1 MKIIYKIHKYYPDT
15 NQISVSF
22 CNLKSREP
30 IDSYKSQGV
39 NCDNL
44 DMFDVESFS
53 ESLINQSGLR
63 RVEKQENELDTLSAW
78 MENKNTRAVILD
90 PNALD
95 LGFSWYQEPS
105 GKIWWTLVLGG
116 QT

>member
-1 MKIIYKIHKYYPDT
+1 MKIIYKILDYYPE
-15 NQISVSF
+15 NNHISVKF

-30 IDSYKSQGV
+30 IDSYESKGV

-63 RVEKQENELDTLSAW
+63 RVEKQENKLDTLS
-78 MENKNTRAVILD
+78 ENIPDNIQGSFNIRDLIGKVICVKYFD
-90 PNALD
+90 R
-95 LGFSWYQEPS
+95 
-105 GKIWWTLVLGG
+105 KINKLHMRRVKL
-116 QT
+116 

>member
-1 MKIIYKIHKYYPDT
+1 MKIIFKIHKYYPDT

-63 RVEKQENELDTLSAW
+63 RVEKQENELDTLS
-78 MENKNTRAVILD
+78 ENIPDNIQGNFDIRDLIGKVICVKVFDRDVQKLHMT
-90 PNALD
+90 
-95 LGFSWYQEPS
+95 
-105 GKIWWTLVLGG
+105 KIEL
-116 QT
+116 